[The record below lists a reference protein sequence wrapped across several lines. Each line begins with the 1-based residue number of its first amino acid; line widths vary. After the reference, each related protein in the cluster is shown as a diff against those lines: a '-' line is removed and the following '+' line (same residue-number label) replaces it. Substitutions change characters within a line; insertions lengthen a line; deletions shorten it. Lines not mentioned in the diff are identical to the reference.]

1 MAGAFRP
8 PASRTFPETTGGVS
22 FLAARSLTA
31 ACVEDT
37 FPSRNSYLR
46 SVTYRYWNS
55 PRIAVTAIAGLSLR
69 HNLLV
74 TPARLCDKDI
84 EPDAL
89 R

>member
-8 PASRTFPETTGGVS
+8 PASRTFPETAGGVS

-37 FPSRNSYLR
+37 FPEPEQLPPVCY
-46 SVTYRYWNS
+46 
-55 PRIAVTAIAGLSLR
+55 LSLLELAPHSR
-69 HNLLV
+69 HSYRGAFFAAQ
-74 TPARLCDKDI
+74 PAGDTRS
-84 EPDAL
+84 PL